1 MVAGTTLTFVIVAAI
16 VAFAWL
22 MFRKISDWLYYIGI
36 GAIVAAVAAVFYYF
50 FK

>member
-1 MVAGTTLTFVIVAAI
+1 MAVDKIVTFVIIGAV

-36 GAIVAAVAAVFYYF
+36 AAIIAGIVAAFYYF

>member
-1 MVAGTTLTFVIVAAI
+1 MVVDKIVTLVIVGAV

-36 GAIVAAVAAVFYYF
+36 AAIVAAVAAVFYYF

>member
-1 MVAGTTLTFVIVAAI
+1 MVVDKIVTFVIIGAI

-36 GAIVAAVAAVFYYF
+36 AAIIAAIVAVFYYF